1 MKEIYV
7 AYLLFFLAGLFGAN
21 GIPHF
26 VKGITG
32 QQHMTPFSKPSSAVV
47 NVIWGFTNFMIAT
60 MFFYGASGQDYEHI
74 WAVLAGFTG
83 VFFASVS
90 LAMMWRGDAKARGK

>member
-1 MKEIYV
+1 M

-32 QQHMTPFSKPSSAVV
+32 QQHMTPFGKPSSAVV
-47 NVIWGFTNFMIAT
+47 NVIWGIANFAIST
-60 MFFYGASGQDYEHI
+60 MFFYGATGQDYEHM
-74 WAVLAGFTG
+74 WAVLAGFVG

-90 LAMMWRGDAKARGK
+90 LAMMWRDDARAKGK